1 MATRQV
7 LAGRVAVVTGGGSG
21 IGRAV
26 CQLFAKNGAS
36 VVAADLTQAATEDT
50 VASLTKTLE
59 GHGQAHRAFAA
70 DVSCRNAVQ
79 SLVAEVTATYEKP
92 PTVLVN
98 SAGITKDQLLLKMTE
113 ESFDDV
119 INVNLKGTF
128 LMSQAFS
135 QAMVKSKVSEGSI
148 INISSIIAK
157 VGNMGQTN
165 YSASKAGV
173 IGMTKTMAKELS
185 RFNIRCNA
193 ILPGFIET
201 PMTEKIPEKV
211 LQMMVQMIP
220 LGFMGRPEDIA
231 ETCLFLASS
240 QSSYITGASI
250 EVTGGLGM

>member
-1 MATRQV
+1 MATGQV
-7 LAGRVAVVTGGGSG
+7 LAGRVAIVTGGGSG

-50 VASLTKTLE
+50 VASLDKTLK

-70 DVSCRNAVQ
+70 DVRCRDAVQ

-113 ESFDDV
+113 ENFDDV

-128 LMSQAFS
+128 LMSQAVS

-148 INISSIIAK
+148 INISSIVAK

-201 PMTEKIPEKV
+201 PMTDKIPEKV